1 MGITLGQGIG
11 AEEALT
17 GESRSAQHPGS
28 PAAPL
33 TAPLTAPRSFRLRVP
48 ATSANL
54 GPGYDC
60 MGLALDLHDI
70 IDVVATPRRDGDRP
84 QVTVSVEGEGAAT
97 LPRDATHLVVS
108 LIERIMA
115 RHGVGMPDLE
125 VRAHNH
131 IPHSRGLGSSA
142 AAVAS
147 AVIIADE
154 LLPDGLTDEEKL
166 QIGSRVE
173 GHPDNYVP
181 ALRGGVA
188 LSWQEGDRFHT
199 VPLIPH
205 EELRTVL
212 AVPDVEQS
220 TAEARG
226 VLPEVVLHA
235 DAAAN
240 SARTGLLVHALTS
253 APELLLAATCDRLH
267 QEQRRAAF
275 APSMALVDSLREAG
289 HAAVIS
295 GAGPSVLV
303 LAAGDSAARAAW
315 SHIADHAARTD
326 DMWTPA
332 ILPISRAGATVEEYP
347 R

>member
-1 MGITLGQGIG
+1 MGTTLGQGFS
-11 AEEALT
+11 AEQALT
-17 GESRSAQHPGS
+17 GEPSHAEPPG
-28 PAAPL
+28 PLKAPL
-33 TAPLTAPRSFRLRVP
+33 EAPRRLRLRVP

-60 MGLALDLHDI
+60 MGLALELHDV
-70 IDVVATPRRDGDRP
+70 IDVLAVPRRDPQRP
-84 QVTVSVEGEGAAT
+84 RATVTVQGEGAAT

-115 RHGVGMPDLE
+115 RHGYAVPDLE
-125 VRAHNH
+125 VSAQNH

-147 AVIIADE
+147 AVVVADA
-154 LLPDGLTDEEKL
+154 LLPEGLSSEEKL
-166 QIGSRVE
+166 QIGSRIE

-188 LSWQEGDRFHT
+188 LSWQEGDRFRT
-199 VPLIPH
+199 APLTPH
-205 EELRTVL
+205 PQLRTVL

-220 TAEARG
+220 TAEARD
-226 VLPEVVLHA
+226 VLPALVPHA

-240 SARTGLLVHALTS
+240 SARTGLLVHALTT
-253 APELLLAATCDRLH
+253 APELLLAATRDLLH
-267 QEQRRAAF
+267 QEQRRTAF
-275 APSMALVDSLREAG
+275 GPSMELVDSLRAAG

-303 LAAGDSAARAAW
+303 LAAGDAAAREAAE
-315 SHIADHAARTD
+315 HIADHARLAGDT
-326 DMWTPA
+326 WSPA